1 MTKKTKLID
10 KLCKKAT
17 TKQEVYRI
25 TQAVFED
32 LKNILEHIAKE
43 LNEQMH
49 TIDKYVKIEYKD
61 KGPFEAELQFSGDV
75 LIFHFHS
82 NTFQFDKS
90 HHIWN
95 HSYTKNNEYNA
106 YCGVINVYN
115 FLSDSFKYNRVNDL
129 GHLVGRMFINKE
141 KHFFVEGKGK
151 LNFLFNDFPNAVI
164 DKETL
169 KTILYE
175 AVLFAMDFELTT
187 PPFNEVNI
195 VTLHQIKEMSHNMKL
210 KTAKRLGYRFSKEK

>member
-1 MTKKTKLID
+1 MTKKIELIN
-10 KLCKKAT
+10 KLCQKAT
-17 TKQEVYRI
+17 TKQQVYRT
-25 TQAVFED
+25 TQEVFED
-32 LKNILEHIAKE
+32 LKKNLQQIAIE
-43 LNEQMH
+43 LNEQMQN
-49 TIDKYVKIEYKD
+49 IDKFVKIEYKD

-82 NTFQFDKS
+82 NTFKFDKS

-106 YCGVINVYN
+106 YCGVINIYN

-129 GHLVGRMFINKE
+129 GHLIGRIFINKE
-141 KHFFVEGKGK
+141 NHFFVEGKGK
-151 LNFLFNDFPNAVI
+151 LNFLFNDFANAVI
-164 DKETL
+164 DRE
-169 KTILYE
+169 ILRNILHE

-187 PPFNEVNI
+187 PPFNEVNV